1 MYPQRDTLGQLHVR
15 IVNYARKAQE
25 LEIDILCIGDDK
37 IQSKNVIIQSVDAI
51 LEVLPRILTSTLGKR

>member
-1 MYPQRDTLGQLHVR
+1 VR